1 MKLLKTVAALSL
13 FLVSVSTIAQGDG
26 IVLVTYKSKDPFSS
40 YPHPIVY
47 VKQALTEAE
56 ARQAMLKQW
65 KGPAAITQGE
75 AAMSLMIYRGPLM
88 TRKKFVDET
97 LAAFKKQG
105 GNPAD
110 LRVDDLPAK

>member
-1 MKLLKTVAALSL
+1 MKFMGTIAALSL
-13 FLVSVSTIAQGDG
+13 FLISMGAIAQSDH

-65 KGPAAITQGE
+65 KGPAAVTQGE
-75 AAMSLMIYRGPLM
+75 AAASLMIYRGPLM

-110 LRVDDLPAK
+110 LRVDDLPAR